1 MNKHHPFHPIIYVR
15 GFAATQGEIEETV
28 ADPYMGFNV
37 GSTKARMVWSGEL
50 KRFYFESP
58 LVRLMSD
65 HDYDDVFVA
74 GEDLLM
80 LEKSERTLDYKCII
94 IYRYYDEAS
103 KAFGTGDTPPIQH
116 FGQGLNDLILRLRD
130 KVCENPANKVKTDE
144 FRCYL
149 VAHSMGGLVCRAFLQ
164 GKDAKGKALGSDQ
177 ARSCVD
183 KFFTYAT
190 PHNGIDLRIVRNV
203 PGWVTFG
210 DVNNFN
216 RGKIAGYLDLP
227 KKTEDVSV
235 VHTFPPERI
244 FNLVGTNPSDYRVLG
259 GLSAWAAGDASDGLV
274 RIEDA
279 TTHGP
284 SGGKDVKSPGAFV
297 HRSHSGHYGIV
308 NSEEG
313 YQNLTRF
320 LFGDIRVD
328 GILDIDDITL
338 PPSVQEQYDAG
349 KEVKASYQFE
359 IAVSVRGCQW
369 QMHRRTQRENSAI
382 FRTYSELFPGKPGA
396 KRPPDRSR
404 SPRLF
409 TVFLDPTKSVEDE
422 EALGKGGMDMRP
434 VSFSFDIRVLVPDY
448 EVDGMFFLKHHY
460 EGGFIYRELIL
471 IEAQRGDAKEGG
483 WKIKYG
489 YQKDSP
495 SVANIDAPTQPLP
508 NERGLTFGIPIK
520 QEQRPGLTATL
531 RIEARPWT

>member
-1 MNKHHPFHPIIYVR
+1 MNKHHPYHPIIYVR

-28 ADPYMGFNV
+28 SDPYMGFNI

-50 KRFYFESP
+50 RRFFFESP

-65 HDYDDVFVA
+65 HDYDDVFVE
-74 GEDLLM
+74 GDDLLA
-80 LEKSERTLDYKCII
+80 LEKSDQPLDYRCII

-103 KAFGTGDTPPIQH
+103 KEFGKGETPPIQH
-116 FGQGLNDLILRLRD
+116 FGEGLNELIVKLRD
-130 KVCENPANKVKTDE
+130 KVCENKKNKVAPKD

-164 GKDAKGKALGSDQ
+164 GKGGNSE
-177 ARSCVD
+177 ARACVD

-216 RGKIAGYLDLP
+216 REKIADYLNL
-227 KKTEDVSV
+227 KSSTDVSIV
-235 VHTFPPERI
+235 EKFPPERI

-274 RIEDA
+274 QIDNA

-284 SGGKDVKSPGAFV
+284 SATNGMDVASPRAFV

-320 LFGDIRVD
+320 LFGNLRID
-328 GILDIDDITL
+328 GILDVDDITL
-338 PPSVQEQYDAG
+338 PQAVQKEYDAG
-349 KEVKASYQFE
+349 KAVKASYQFE
-359 IAVSVRGCQW
+359 IVVSVRGCQW

-382 FRTYSELFPGKPGA
+382 FRTYDQLFPGKSGT
-396 KRPPDRSR
+396 KRPPNREM
-404 SPRLF
+404 SPHLF
-409 TVFLDPTKSVEDE
+409 SVFLDQEKSVERSGSV
-422 EALGKGGMDMRP
+422 AFG
-434 VSFSFDIRVLVPDY
+434 FDLRVLVPDY
-448 EVDGMFFLKHHY
+448 EVDGIFFLKRHY

-471 IEAQRGDAKEGG
+471 VEAKPDKTALGG
-483 WKIKYG
+483 WTIKYG
-489 YQKDSP
+489 YQEETP
-495 SVANIDAPTQPLP
+495 GVPGLPATTRALP
-508 NERGLTFGIPIK
+508 NERGLTFDIPIK
-520 QEQRPGLTATL
+520 QTRAPGLTGTL